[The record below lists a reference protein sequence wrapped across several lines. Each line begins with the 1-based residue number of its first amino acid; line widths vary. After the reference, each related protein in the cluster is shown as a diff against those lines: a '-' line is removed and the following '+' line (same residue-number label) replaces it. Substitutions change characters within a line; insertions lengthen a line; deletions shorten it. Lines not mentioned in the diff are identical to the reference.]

1 MKLTDYKMKPSINM
15 LIETINRLIEIIN
28 RLQNDMVNII
38 DALLLDIVQ

>member
-1 MKLTDYKMKPSINM
+1 MKPSINM